1 MAKWLLAT
9 ALLLV
14 GCGAEPPKSQ
24 TDMAPRQDTQ
34 FRVVARE
41 NVNTYLDIYVLQHKV
56 TGTCWIWVSGY
67 EKGGFTQAPAEVC
80 Q

>member
-1 MAKWLLAT
+1 
-9 ALLLV
+9 
-14 GCGAEPPKSQ
+14 
-24 TDMAPRQDTQ
+24 MAPRQDTQ